1 MLERL
6 RPQPAHRAPSVPG
19 VRDLEPLAA
28 GRFSTILI
36 GRETAPS
43 ARQVVVKVLTAP
55 VTDAAV
61 RARFEEDR
69 AALAVLEWHP
79 QIASFLRSGVLR
91 GRRCYLVMPFYPS
104 QSLGMLLGQ
113 RGVLPVADVLRIGI
127 RLSGALAA
135 MHGLTVPVLHRDV
148 RPGNVLMIGG
158 EIPVLT
164 NSGVA
169 RLTESAWSRRTAPI
183 PDHTPPEIVDA
194 RGPVLAAGDVYGLA
208 STMYE
213 LLSGTAPLVTTHDES
228 REQHSWRIR
237 HEAPPA
243 LSRGDIPASMDAL
256 LMAALAK
263 DPAER
268 PTAAAFAAAL
278 LAVQAELGLAP
289 TPPATRL
296 AGLLPPL
303 PQAVRPPVPRW
314 VPAAAAPVLAIAAAV
329 ALGFLLRPSQRPAIS
344 AQAAVP
350 VASVVVASPPVVA
363 PPTPSA
369 VPSAADPMPP
379 TGVALSRVDPTAL
392 RLNWAPQTEAGVSY
406 LVVFNAPG
414 AGAARTLPLP
424 GSATQVNLP
433 AVARPGRVF
442 CALVEAVVTSSG
454 LHRDSAPSCHS

>member
-6 RPQPAHRAPSVPG
+6 RRQPAHRAPSVPG
-19 VRDLEPLAA
+19 VRDLEPVAA
-28 GRFSTILI
+28 GRYSTVFI
-36 GRETAPS
+36 GRETAAT
-43 ARQVVVKVLTAP
+43 AREVAVKVLTAP

-61 RARFEEDR
+61 RAGFEKDR
-69 AALAVLEWHP
+69 AALGVLDWHP
-79 QIASFLRSGVLR
+79 QIASFLRSGVIR
-91 GRRCYLVMPFYPS
+91 GQRCYIVMPYYPGK
-104 QSLGMLLGQ
+104 SLSLLLRQ

-148 RPGNVLMIGG
+148 RPDNVLMIGG
-158 EIPVLT
+158 EVPVLT

-169 RLTESAWSRRTAPI
+169 RLTERAWSRRTAPI

-194 RGPVLAAGDVYGLA
+194 RGPVLAAGDVYALA

-213 LLSGTAPLVTTHDES
+213 LLCGTAPLVAIEDED

-243 LSRGDIPASMDAL
+243 LSRGDIPTSLDAV

-263 DPAER
+263 DPADR
-268 PTAAAFAAAL
+268 PTAAGFGTAL
-278 LAVQAELGLAP
+278 LAVQAELGFAP

-303 PQAVRPPVPRW
+303 PQAVLSPMPRW
-314 VPAAAAPVLAIAAAV
+314 VPPAAAAVLAIAAAV
-329 ALGFLLRPSQRPAIS
+329 GLGFLLRPSQRPAIS
-344 AQAAVP
+344 AEAAVP

-363 PPTPSA
+363 PPTPGA
-369 VPSAADPMPP
+369 VSPAADPLLP
-379 TGVALSRVDPTAL
+379 TGVVLARINPATL
-392 RLNWAPQTEAGVSY
+392 RLNWAPQTQAGVSY
-406 LVVFNAPG
+406 LVVFNAAG

-424 GSATQVNLP
+424 GSASQVTLR
-433 AVARPGRVF
+433 AVARPDRVF
-442 CALVEAVVTSSG
+442 CALVEAVSASG
-454 LHRDSAPSCHS
+454 VRRDSAPSCHS